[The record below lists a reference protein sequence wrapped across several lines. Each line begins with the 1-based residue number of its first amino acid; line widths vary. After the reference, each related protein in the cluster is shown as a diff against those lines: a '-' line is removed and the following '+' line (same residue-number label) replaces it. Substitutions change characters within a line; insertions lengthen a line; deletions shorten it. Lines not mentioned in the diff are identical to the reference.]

1 MDASRFAVF
10 LIPLLTLALPAAAQ
24 PFYIGLKGGV
34 LLSSSRDSGATQSRA
49 GEAQSSLLLRRY
61 SVGPSFEAA
70 LPARLRLETGLLYR
84 RATSTQELAFA
95 AQYRDTRWSRDHRWE
110 VPFGLRRELS
120 SGAARPFVGAGGVWS
135 RFHRDVR
142 FERTE
147 FFPDPPRTFS
157 GQFSD
162 SDDVFGWTG
171 SAGVRFRLAGGLKIT
186 PELRYT
192 RWTAKRGLP
201 SQNQVDF
208 FLGIGF

>member
-1 MDASRFAVF
+1 MDVSRIRAV
-10 LIPLLTLALPAAAQ
+10 LIPLLSLALPAAAQ

-34 LLSSSRDSGATQSRA
+34 LLSPSRDSGAGQSRA
-49 GEAQSSLLLRRY
+49 GDLQSSLLLRRY

-84 RATSTQELAFA
+84 RATSTQEWAFA
-95 AQYRDTRWSRDHRWE
+95 AQYRETRWSTDNRWE
-110 VPFGLRRELS
+110 VPFGVRRELA

-135 RFHRDVR
+135 KFHRNVR

-147 FFPDPPRTFS
+147 FHPEPPRTIG

-162 SDDVFGWTG
+162 SDNLFGWTG
-171 SAGVRFRLAGGLKIT
+171 SAGVRFRLVGGLKLT